1 MTIVDVEQLLHVPE
15 TTIQRWIREGNLPC
29 TEHKGK
35 YFFDRETLLSWARS
49 KQIHVD
55 QTVRK
60 SGRVKNLKV
69 SSCDDLLNAMR
80 RGGLLQLKEQ
90 HSKTSLIRNA
100 CNYLPFPVDVR
111 ERVIDQITQREALSS
126 TGLGNGI
133 AIPHPR
139 IPMKLELEE
148 SLIVSIFLEKPLDYG
163 AQDEIPVFF
172 FFLTCQVKS
181 FRWSELSGK
190 SHFLRLSQI
199 RSSTRAVGVVTCPN
213 PTPRTRVASAIFMK
227 QRKELKRNFLKSID
241 GFKIS
246 KFGFFPLL
254 YNNLSG
260 CGLPL
265 LGDIEQIFD

>member
-1 MTIVDVEQLLHVPE
+1 MVRWLTIVDVQRLLHVPE
-15 TTIQRWIREGNLPC
+15 ATIQRWIREGNLPC

-49 KQIHVD
+49 KQIHVE
-55 QTVRK
+55 QTFRK
-60 SGRVKNLKV
+60 SRQVKNIKV

-100 CNYLPFPVDVR
+100 CNYLPFPVGIR

-148 SLIVSIFLEKPLDYG
+148 SLIVADISVSVTLIL
-163 AQDEIPVFF
+163 IRRMVSSC
-172 FFLTCQVKS
+172 LTTVGRDCSRVI
-181 FRWSELSGK
+181 LV
-190 SHFLRLSQI
+190 SHRLIGLVHLALTYCSQGT
-199 RSSTRAVGVVTCPN
+199 SS
-213 PTPRTRVASAIFMK
+213 S
-227 QRKELKRNFLKSID
+227 QH
-241 GFKIS
+241 
-246 KFGFFPLL
+246 
-254 YNNLSG
+254 
-260 CGLPL
+260 
-265 LGDIEQIFD
+265 

>member
-1 MTIVDVEQLLHVPE
+1 MARWLTIVDVERLLHVPE
-15 TTIQRWIREGNLPC
+15 ATIQRWIREGNLPC

-49 KQIHVD
+49 KQIHVEH
-55 QTVRK
+55 TVRK
-60 SGRVKNLKV
+60 SRRVKNLKV

-80 RGGLLQLKEQ
+80 RGGLLQLKEL

-100 CNYLPFPVDVR
+100 CNYLPFPVGVR
-111 ERVIDQITQREALSS
+111 KRVIDQITQREALSS

-172 FFLTCQVKS
+172 LFLL
-181 FRWSELSGK
+181 LSK
-190 SHFLRLSQI
+190 DSREHLQFLSQI
-199 RSSTRAVGVVTCPN
+199 ARILNQP
-213 PTPRTRVASAIFMK
+213 AIPVLL
-227 QRKELKRNFLKSID
+227 RKSPDLEQLIKRFE
-241 GFKIS
+241 KILA
-246 KFGFFPLL
+246 K
-254 YNNLSG
+254 
-260 CGLPL
+260 
-265 LGDIEQIFD
+265 

>member
-1 MTIVDVEQLLHVPE
+1 MSARQLLAWVIGAIGSARPSQGRGTGIE
-15 TTIQRWIREGNLPC
+15 TQMIQ
-29 TEHKGK
+29 
-35 YFFDRETLLSWARS
+35 Y
-49 KQIHVD
+49 
-55 QTVRK
+55 
-60 SGRVKNLKV
+60 
-69 SSCDDLLNAMR
+69 
-80 RGGLLQLKEQ
+80 
-90 HSKTSLIRNA
+90 
-100 CNYLPFPVDVR
+100 
-111 ERVIDQITQREALSS
+111 
-126 TGLGNGI
+126 
-133 AIPHPR
+133 
-139 IPMKLELEE
+139 
-148 SLIVSIFLEKPLDYG
+148 
-163 AQDEIPVFF
+163 FF
-172 FFLTCQVKS
+172 FFFTCQVKS

-254 YNNLSG
+254 YNNISG